1 MKYAIALDIGGTS
14 IKYTL
19 VNQNG
24 DILYES
30 SETTQSKE
38 NPRPLSDTIK
48 SIVRKMTDYARSRD
62 WGIYGIGIGVPSVVD
77 NGVVLFANNLP
88 ELDNQQLDLA
98 LAEFNLPVFIDND
111 ANLMGLGEVIYG
123 AAKGLSDIVFLTVG
137 TGIGGALFL
146 NGRLYGG
153 YRNRGTELGHL
164 IIHGLNGNQC
174 TCGASG
180 CLEAHASVSALIA
193 LYRQLLEKNGRE
205 ISSRIDG
212 KYIVERYKAQE
223 KEAVLAM
230 EDHFRNLSLG
240 VAAGDGAVIE
250 QQDLGVRFQT
260 EFLAPVDGHIGDHG
274 AGRIF
279 GQLIGF
285 LQGVDLDDIVAVER
299 SFDDGTGLG
308 KTHLA
313 GTDLGSGI
321 IGLCG
326 HIGIPPCNHG

>member
-205 ISSRIDG
+205 IPSRIDG
-212 KYIVERYKAQE
+212 NI
-223 KEAVLAM
+223 
-230 EDHFRNLSLG
+230 
-240 VAAGDGAVIE
+240 
-250 QQDLGVRFQT
+250 
-260 EFLAPVDGHIGDHG
+260 
-274 AGRIF
+274 
-279 GQLIGF
+279 
-285 LQGVDLDDIVAVER
+285 
-299 SFDDGTGLG
+299 
-308 KTHLA
+308 
-313 GTDLGSGI
+313 
-321 IGLCG
+321 
-326 HIGIPPCNHG
+326 

>member
-153 YRNRGTELGHL
+153 YRNRTWALNYSWSEWESMYLRSVRLPRGTRFRKCVDRL
-164 IIHGLNGNQC
+164 IP
-174 TCGASG
+174 A
-180 CLEAHASVSALIA
+180 
-193 LYRQLLEKNGRE
+193 
-205 ISSRIDG
+205 
-212 KYIVERYKAQE
+212 
-223 KEAVLAM
+223 
-230 EDHFRNLSLG
+230 
-240 VAAGDGAVIE
+240 
-250 QQDLGVRFQT
+250 
-260 EFLAPVDGHIGDHG
+260 
-274 AGRIF
+274 
-279 GQLIGF
+279 
-285 LQGVDLDDIVAVER
+285 
-299 SFDDGTGLG
+299 
-308 KTHLA
+308 
-313 GTDLGSGI
+313 I
-321 IGLCG
+321 IGEERTGDTFPYRWKIYSRAL
-326 HIGIPPCNHG
+326 

>member
-38 NPRPLSDTIK
+38 NPRPLSDIIK

-205 ISSRIDG
+205 IPSRIDG

-240 VAAGDGAVIE
+240 VASLINI
-250 QQDLGVRFQT
+250 F
-260 EFLAPVDGHIGDHG
+260 APQKV
-274 AGRIF
+274 
-279 GQLIGF
+279 
-285 LQGVDLDDIVAVER
+285 
-299 SFDDGTGLG
+299 
-308 KTHLA
+308 
-313 GTDLGSGI
+313 I
-321 IGLCG
+321 IGG
-326 HIGIPPCNHG
+326 GISESGDFYIDNIREQVGKYVMKETSYFTTIELARFGNKAGCLGAAALVFNH

>member
-48 SIVRKMTDYARSRD
+48 SIVRKMTDYARSR
-62 WGIYGIGIGVPSVVD
+62 
-77 NGVVLFANNLP
+77 
-88 ELDNQQLDLA
+88 DLA

-205 ISSRIDG
+205 IPSRIDG

-240 VAAGDGAVIE
+240 VASLINI
-250 QQDLGVRFQT
+250 F
-260 EFLAPVDGHIGDHG
+260 APQKV
-274 AGRIF
+274 
-279 GQLIGF
+279 
-285 LQGVDLDDIVAVER
+285 
-299 SFDDGTGLG
+299 
-308 KTHLA
+308 
-313 GTDLGSGI
+313 I
-321 IGLCG
+321 IGG
-326 HIGIPPCNHG
+326 GISESGDFYIDNIREQVGKYVMKETSYFTTIELARLGNKAGCLGAAALVFNH

>member
-38 NPRPLSDTIK
+38 NPRPLSDIIK

-77 NGVVLFANNLP
+77 KGVVLFANNLP

-164 IIHGLNGNQC
+164 IIHGLNGRFFPK
-174 TCGASG
+174 
-180 CLEAHASVSALIA
+180 
-193 LYRQLLEKNGRE
+193 LY
-205 ISSRIDG
+205 
-212 KYIVERYKAQE
+212 
-223 KEAVLAM
+223 
-230 EDHFRNLSLG
+230 
-240 VAAGDGAVIE
+240 AGDAALESAFNLIIKRR
-250 QQDLGVRFQT
+250 LPCPR
-260 EFLAPVDGHIGDHG
+260 PVGNS
-274 AGRIF
+274 
-279 GQLIGF
+279 
-285 LQGVDLDDIVAVER
+285 V
-299 SFDDGTGLG
+299 
-308 KTHLA
+308 
-313 GTDLGSGI
+313 
-321 IGLCG
+321 
-326 HIGIPPCNHG
+326 

>member
-38 NPRPLSDTIK
+38 NPRPLSDIIK

-77 NGVVLFANNLP
+77 KGVVLFANNLP

-153 YRNRGTELGHL
+153 YRRHRTWALNYSWSEWESMYLRSVRLPRGTRFRKCVDRL
-164 IIHGLNGNQC
+164 I
-174 TCGASG
+174 
-180 CLEAHASVSALIA
+180 SA
-193 LYRQLLEKNGRE
+193 
-205 ISSRIDG
+205 
-212 KYIVERYKAQE
+212 
-223 KEAVLAM
+223 
-230 EDHFRNLSLG
+230 
-240 VAAGDGAVIE
+240 
-250 QQDLGVRFQT
+250 
-260 EFLAPVDGHIGDHG
+260 
-274 AGRIF
+274 
-279 GQLIGF
+279 
-285 LQGVDLDDIVAVER
+285 
-299 SFDDGTGLG
+299 
-308 KTHLA
+308 
-313 GTDLGSGI
+313 I
-321 IGLCG
+321 IGEERTGDTFPYRWKIYSRAL
-326 HIGIPPCNHG
+326 

>member
-153 YRNRGTELGHL
+153 YRNRGTELGALNYSWSEWESMYLRSVRLPRGTRFRKCVDHL
-164 IIHGLNGNQC
+164 I
-174 TCGASG
+174 
-180 CLEAHASVSALIA
+180 SA
-193 LYRQLLEKNGRE
+193 
-205 ISSRIDG
+205 
-212 KYIVERYKAQE
+212 
-223 KEAVLAM
+223 
-230 EDHFRNLSLG
+230 
-240 VAAGDGAVIE
+240 
-250 QQDLGVRFQT
+250 
-260 EFLAPVDGHIGDHG
+260 
-274 AGRIF
+274 
-279 GQLIGF
+279 
-285 LQGVDLDDIVAVER
+285 
-299 SFDDGTGLG
+299 
-308 KTHLA
+308 
-313 GTDLGSGI
+313 I
-321 IGLCG
+321 IGEERTGDTFPYRWKIYSRAL
-326 HIGIPPCNHG
+326 

>member
-38 NPRPLSDTIK
+38 NPRPLSDIIK

-77 NGVVLFANNLP
+77 KGVVLFANNLP

-111 ANLMGLGEVIYG
+111 ANLIGLGEVIYG

-146 NGRLYGG
+146 NGRTWALNYSWSEWESM
-153 YRNRGTELGHL
+153 YLRSVRLPRGTRFRKCVDRL
-164 IIHGLNGNQC
+164 I
-174 TCGASG
+174 
-180 CLEAHASVSALIA
+180 SA
-193 LYRQLLEKNGRE
+193 
-205 ISSRIDG
+205 
-212 KYIVERYKAQE
+212 
-223 KEAVLAM
+223 
-230 EDHFRNLSLG
+230 
-240 VAAGDGAVIE
+240 
-250 QQDLGVRFQT
+250 
-260 EFLAPVDGHIGDHG
+260 
-274 AGRIF
+274 
-279 GQLIGF
+279 
-285 LQGVDLDDIVAVER
+285 
-299 SFDDGTGLG
+299 
-308 KTHLA
+308 
-313 GTDLGSGI
+313 I
-321 IGLCG
+321 IGEERTGDTFPYRWKIYSRAL
-326 HIGIPPCNHG
+326 

>member
-38 NPRPLSDTIK
+38 NPRPLSDIIK

-77 NGVVLFANNLP
+77 KGVVLFANNLP

-153 YRNRGTELGHL
+153 HRTWALNYSWSEWESIYLRSVRLPRGTRFRKCVDRL
-164 IIHGLNGNQC
+164 I
-174 TCGASG
+174 
-180 CLEAHASVSALIA
+180 SA
-193 LYRQLLEKNGRE
+193 
-205 ISSRIDG
+205 
-212 KYIVERYKAQE
+212 
-223 KEAVLAM
+223 
-230 EDHFRNLSLG
+230 
-240 VAAGDGAVIE
+240 
-250 QQDLGVRFQT
+250 
-260 EFLAPVDGHIGDHG
+260 
-274 AGRIF
+274 
-279 GQLIGF
+279 
-285 LQGVDLDDIVAVER
+285 
-299 SFDDGTGLG
+299 
-308 KTHLA
+308 
-313 GTDLGSGI
+313 I
-321 IGLCG
+321 IGEERTGDTFPYRWKIYSRAL
-326 HIGIPPCNHG
+326 

>member
-137 TGIGGALFL
+137 TGLERPALWRLPEPGHRTWAL
-146 NGRLYGG
+146 NYSWSEWESMYLRSVRLP
-153 YRNRGTELGHL
+153 RGTRFRKCVDHL
-164 IIHGLNGNQC
+164 I
-174 TCGASG
+174 
-180 CLEAHASVSALIA
+180 SA
-193 LYRQLLEKNGRE
+193 
-205 ISSRIDG
+205 
-212 KYIVERYKAQE
+212 
-223 KEAVLAM
+223 
-230 EDHFRNLSLG
+230 
-240 VAAGDGAVIE
+240 
-250 QQDLGVRFQT
+250 
-260 EFLAPVDGHIGDHG
+260 
-274 AGRIF
+274 
-279 GQLIGF
+279 
-285 LQGVDLDDIVAVER
+285 
-299 SFDDGTGLG
+299 
-308 KTHLA
+308 
-313 GTDLGSGI
+313 I
-321 IGLCG
+321 IGEERTGDTFPYRWKIYSRAL
-326 HIGIPPCNHG
+326 

>member
-77 NGVVLFANNLP
+77 KGVVLFANNLP

-153 YRNRGTELGHL
+153 DMPGHRTWALNYSWSEWESMYLRSVRLPRGTRFRKCVDHL
-164 IIHGLNGNQC
+164 I
-174 TCGASG
+174 
-180 CLEAHASVSALIA
+180 SA
-193 LYRQLLEKNGRE
+193 
-205 ISSRIDG
+205 
-212 KYIVERYKAQE
+212 
-223 KEAVLAM
+223 
-230 EDHFRNLSLG
+230 
-240 VAAGDGAVIE
+240 
-250 QQDLGVRFQT
+250 
-260 EFLAPVDGHIGDHG
+260 
-274 AGRIF
+274 
-279 GQLIGF
+279 
-285 LQGVDLDDIVAVER
+285 
-299 SFDDGTGLG
+299 
-308 KTHLA
+308 
-313 GTDLGSGI
+313 I
-321 IGLCG
+321 IGEERTGDTFPYRWKIYSRAL
-326 HIGIPPCNHG
+326 

>member
-30 SETTQSKE
+30 SENTQ
-38 NPRPLSDTIK
+38 SDTIK

-137 TGIGGALFL
+137 TGIGGGHRTWALNYSWSEWESMYL
-146 NGRLYGG
+146 RSVRLP
-153 YRNRGTELGHL
+153 RGTRFRKCVDHL
-164 IIHGLNGNQC
+164 I
-174 TCGASG
+174 
-180 CLEAHASVSALIA
+180 SA
-193 LYRQLLEKNGRE
+193 
-205 ISSRIDG
+205 
-212 KYIVERYKAQE
+212 
-223 KEAVLAM
+223 
-230 EDHFRNLSLG
+230 
-240 VAAGDGAVIE
+240 
-250 QQDLGVRFQT
+250 
-260 EFLAPVDGHIGDHG
+260 
-274 AGRIF
+274 
-279 GQLIGF
+279 
-285 LQGVDLDDIVAVER
+285 
-299 SFDDGTGLG
+299 
-308 KTHLA
+308 
-313 GTDLGSGI
+313 I
-321 IGLCG
+321 IGEERTGDTFPYRWKIYSRAL
-326 HIGIPPCNHG
+326 

>member
-137 TGIGGALFL
+137 TGIGGALV
-146 NGRLYGG
+146 
-153 YRNRGTELGHL
+153 
-164 IIHGLNGNQC
+164 
-174 TCGASG
+174 
-180 CLEAHASVSALIA
+180 LERPALW
-193 LYRQLLEKNGRE
+193 
-205 ISSRIDG
+205 
-212 KYIVERYKAQE
+212 
-223 KEAVLAM
+223 
-230 EDHFRNLSLG
+230 
-240 VAAGDGAVIE
+240 AA
-250 QQDLGVRFQT
+250 T
-260 EFLAPVDGHIGDHG
+260 
-274 AGRIF
+274 
-279 GQLIGF
+279 
-285 LQGVDLDDIVAVER
+285 
-299 SFDDGTGLG
+299 GTGAPNLG
-308 KTHLA
+308 T
-313 GTDLGSGI
+313 
-321 IGLCG
+321 
-326 HIGIPPCNHG
+326 

>member
-77 NGVVLFANNLP
+77 KGVVLFANNLP

-153 YRNRGTELGHL
+153 YRNRGTELGLNYSWSEWESMYLRSVRLPRGTRFRKCVDHL
-164 IIHGLNGNQC
+164 I
-174 TCGASG
+174 
-180 CLEAHASVSALIA
+180 SA
-193 LYRQLLEKNGRE
+193 
-205 ISSRIDG
+205 
-212 KYIVERYKAQE
+212 
-223 KEAVLAM
+223 
-230 EDHFRNLSLG
+230 
-240 VAAGDGAVIE
+240 
-250 QQDLGVRFQT
+250 
-260 EFLAPVDGHIGDHG
+260 
-274 AGRIF
+274 
-279 GQLIGF
+279 
-285 LQGVDLDDIVAVER
+285 
-299 SFDDGTGLG
+299 
-308 KTHLA
+308 
-313 GTDLGSGI
+313 I
-321 IGLCG
+321 IGEERTGDTFPYRWKIYSRAL
-326 HIGIPPCNHG
+326 

>member
-38 NPRPLSDTIK
+38 NPRPLSDIIK

-77 NGVVLFANNLP
+77 KGVVLFANNLP

-153 YRNRGTELGHL
+153 YRTWALNYSWSEWESMYLRSVRLPRGTRFRKCVDRL
-164 IIHGLNGNQC
+164 I
-174 TCGASG
+174 
-180 CLEAHASVSALIA
+180 SA
-193 LYRQLLEKNGRE
+193 
-205 ISSRIDG
+205 
-212 KYIVERYKAQE
+212 
-223 KEAVLAM
+223 
-230 EDHFRNLSLG
+230 
-240 VAAGDGAVIE
+240 
-250 QQDLGVRFQT
+250 
-260 EFLAPVDGHIGDHG
+260 
-274 AGRIF
+274 
-279 GQLIGF
+279 
-285 LQGVDLDDIVAVER
+285 
-299 SFDDGTGLG
+299 
-308 KTHLA
+308 
-313 GTDLGSGI
+313 I
-321 IGLCG
+321 IGEERTGDTFPYRWKIYSRAL
-326 HIGIPPCNHG
+326 

>member
-146 NGRLYGG
+146 NGRLEWESMYL
-153 YRNRGTELGHL
+153 RSVRLPRGTRFRKCVDRL
-164 IIHGLNGNQC
+164 I
-174 TCGASG
+174 
-180 CLEAHASVSALIA
+180 SA
-193 LYRQLLEKNGRE
+193 
-205 ISSRIDG
+205 
-212 KYIVERYKAQE
+212 
-223 KEAVLAM
+223 
-230 EDHFRNLSLG
+230 
-240 VAAGDGAVIE
+240 
-250 QQDLGVRFQT
+250 
-260 EFLAPVDGHIGDHG
+260 
-274 AGRIF
+274 
-279 GQLIGF
+279 
-285 LQGVDLDDIVAVER
+285 
-299 SFDDGTGLG
+299 
-308 KTHLA
+308 
-313 GTDLGSGI
+313 I
-321 IGLCG
+321 IGEERTGDTFPYRWKIYSRAL
-326 HIGIPPCNHG
+326 

>member
-38 NPRPLSDTIK
+38 NPRPLSDIIK

-77 NGVVLFANNLP
+77 KGVVLFANNLP

-153 YRNRGTELGHL
+153 YLG
-164 IIHGLNGNQC
+164 C
-174 TCGASG
+174 
-180 CLEAHASVSALIA
+180 
-193 LYRQLLEKNGRE
+193 
-205 ISSRIDG
+205 
-212 KYIVERYKAQE
+212 RY
-223 KEAVLAM
+223 AVLYASP
-230 EDHFRNLSLG
+230 ERRYDHEPSRWYH
-240 VAAGDGAVIE
+240 GDRYGPTW
-250 QQDLGVRFQT
+250 RRWRWT
-260 EFLAPVDGHIGDHG
+260 ETV
-274 AGRIF
+274 
-279 GQLIGF
+279 
-285 LQGVDLDDIVAVER
+285 
-299 SFDDGTGLG
+299 
-308 KTHLA
+308 
-313 GTDLGSGI
+313 GI
-321 IGLCG
+321 RR
-326 HIGIPPCNHG
+326 

>member
-123 AAKGLSDIVFLTVG
+123 ALRYRFPD
-137 TGIGGALFL
+137 
-146 NGRLYGG
+146 GG
-153 YRNRGTELGHL
+153 YRHRGRLVLEWPALWRLPEPGHRTWALNYSWSEWESMYLRSVRLPRGTRIRKCVDRL
-164 IIHGLNGNQC
+164 IP
-174 TCGASG
+174 A
-180 CLEAHASVSALIA
+180 
-193 LYRQLLEKNGRE
+193 
-205 ISSRIDG
+205 
-212 KYIVERYKAQE
+212 
-223 KEAVLAM
+223 
-230 EDHFRNLSLG
+230 
-240 VAAGDGAVIE
+240 
-250 QQDLGVRFQT
+250 
-260 EFLAPVDGHIGDHG
+260 
-274 AGRIF
+274 
-279 GQLIGF
+279 
-285 LQGVDLDDIVAVER
+285 
-299 SFDDGTGLG
+299 
-308 KTHLA
+308 
-313 GTDLGSGI
+313 I
-321 IGLCG
+321 IGEERTGDTFPYRWKIYSRAL
-326 HIGIPPCNHG
+326 

>member
-137 TGIGGALFL
+137 TGIGGALILERPALWRLPEPGHRTWAL
-146 NGRLYGG
+146 NYSWSEWESMYLRSVRLP
-153 YRNRGTELGHL
+153 RGTRFRKCVDHL
-164 IIHGLNGNQC
+164 I
-174 TCGASG
+174 
-180 CLEAHASVSALIA
+180 SA
-193 LYRQLLEKNGRE
+193 
-205 ISSRIDG
+205 
-212 KYIVERYKAQE
+212 
-223 KEAVLAM
+223 
-230 EDHFRNLSLG
+230 
-240 VAAGDGAVIE
+240 
-250 QQDLGVRFQT
+250 
-260 EFLAPVDGHIGDHG
+260 
-274 AGRIF
+274 
-279 GQLIGF
+279 
-285 LQGVDLDDIVAVER
+285 
-299 SFDDGTGLG
+299 
-308 KTHLA
+308 
-313 GTDLGSGI
+313 I
-321 IGLCG
+321 IGEERTGDTFPYRWKIYSRAL
-326 HIGIPPCNHG
+326 

>member
-153 YRNRGTELGHL
+153 SRNR
-164 IIHGLNGNQC
+164 NQC

-205 ISSRIDG
+205 IPSRIDG

-240 VAAGDGAVIE
+240 VASLINI
-250 QQDLGVRFQT
+250 F
-260 EFLAPVDGHIGDHG
+260 APQKV
-274 AGRIF
+274 
-279 GQLIGF
+279 
-285 LQGVDLDDIVAVER
+285 
-299 SFDDGTGLG
+299 
-308 KTHLA
+308 
-313 GTDLGSGI
+313 I
-321 IGLCG
+321 IGG
-326 HIGIPPCNHG
+326 GISESGDFYIDNIREQVGKYVMKETSYFTTIELARLGNKAGCLGAAALVFNH

>member
-77 NGVVLFANNLP
+77 KGVVLFANNLP

-123 AAKGLSDIVFLTVG
+123 AAKGLRYRFPD
-137 TGIGGALFL
+137 
-146 NGRLYGG
+146 GG
-153 YRNRGTELGHL
+153 YRHRGRLVLERPALWRLPEPGHRTWALNYSWSEWESMYLRSVRLPRGTRFRKCVDRL
-164 IIHGLNGNQC
+164 IP
-174 TCGASG
+174 A
-180 CLEAHASVSALIA
+180 
-193 LYRQLLEKNGRE
+193 
-205 ISSRIDG
+205 
-212 KYIVERYKAQE
+212 
-223 KEAVLAM
+223 
-230 EDHFRNLSLG
+230 
-240 VAAGDGAVIE
+240 
-250 QQDLGVRFQT
+250 
-260 EFLAPVDGHIGDHG
+260 
-274 AGRIF
+274 
-279 GQLIGF
+279 
-285 LQGVDLDDIVAVER
+285 
-299 SFDDGTGLG
+299 
-308 KTHLA
+308 
-313 GTDLGSGI
+313 I
-321 IGLCG
+321 IGEERTRDTFPYRWKIYSRAL
-326 HIGIPPCNHG
+326 

>member
-153 YRNRGTELGHL
+153 YRNRGTELNYSWSEWESMYLRSVRLPRGTRFRKCVDRL
-164 IIHGLNGNQC
+164 IP
-174 TCGASG
+174 A
-180 CLEAHASVSALIA
+180 
-193 LYRQLLEKNGRE
+193 
-205 ISSRIDG
+205 
-212 KYIVERYKAQE
+212 
-223 KEAVLAM
+223 
-230 EDHFRNLSLG
+230 
-240 VAAGDGAVIE
+240 
-250 QQDLGVRFQT
+250 
-260 EFLAPVDGHIGDHG
+260 
-274 AGRIF
+274 
-279 GQLIGF
+279 
-285 LQGVDLDDIVAVER
+285 
-299 SFDDGTGLG
+299 
-308 KTHLA
+308 
-313 GTDLGSGI
+313 I
-321 IGLCG
+321 IGEERTGDTFPYRWKIYSRAL
-326 HIGIPPCNHG
+326 

>member
-153 YRNRGTELGHL
+153 LPEPGHRTWALNYSWSEWESMYLRSVRLPRGTRFRKCVDHL
-164 IIHGLNGNQC
+164 I
-174 TCGASG
+174 
-180 CLEAHASVSALIA
+180 SA
-193 LYRQLLEKNGRE
+193 
-205 ISSRIDG
+205 
-212 KYIVERYKAQE
+212 
-223 KEAVLAM
+223 
-230 EDHFRNLSLG
+230 
-240 VAAGDGAVIE
+240 
-250 QQDLGVRFQT
+250 
-260 EFLAPVDGHIGDHG
+260 
-274 AGRIF
+274 
-279 GQLIGF
+279 
-285 LQGVDLDDIVAVER
+285 
-299 SFDDGTGLG
+299 
-308 KTHLA
+308 
-313 GTDLGSGI
+313 I
-321 IGLCG
+321 IGEERTGDTFPYRWKIYSRAL
-326 HIGIPPCNHG
+326 